1 MVSHYFRKYATTIS
15 IVLFAIIYAVLSVYK
30 PAMMFSKDGDIRE
43 FGVGQSNKTIM
54 PLWLVSLLLGIMCY
68 FVILVA
74 SSTLFNI

>member
-15 IVLFAIIYAVLSVYK
+15 IALFAIIYAALSVYK
-30 PAMMFSKDGDIRE
+30 PAMMFSKDGDLRE